1 MILIQHGNVKE
12 KLNIHYKQMAT
23 DYAAAIAASLKKY
36 AIATGTSSNYPNLD
50 QICSDL
56 AWGGLQEAPVF
67 SVLFPEGSAER
78 SRILNRFIC
87 EQIGNPYGS
96 GTPNVQSPVGQP
108 CN

>member
-1 MILIQHGNVKE
+1 
-12 KLNIHYKQMAT
+12 MAT
-23 DYAAAIAASLKKY
+23 DYVAVIAASLKEY

-67 SVLFPEGSAER
+67 DVLFPEGGAER
-78 SRILNRFIC
+78 SRILNRFTC
-87 EQIGNPYGS
+87 EKNGNPYGYDN
-96 GTPNVQSPVGQP
+96 PPVQIPISQP